1 MQIKTA
7 HKNCIVEDDR
17 LNIGASSFQNSARAG
32 WFGQGPLR
40 AGPVPGGTKSGEGH
54 NVTREA
60 GRRRSAGES
69 TTNGWRRQ
77 LRAWVHDFC
86 GENLSKLDVLMYLAR
101 GHGINFSSAC
111 EGHGRWSLT
120 VRPDPTE
127 FMHKFGVLAVAKAK
141 SRFQTFKGCAQ
152 LKFTTSSPP
161 NSGTTLDERL
171 KDKDAV
177 IAALSAKIAAKD
189 AVIAAKDTIIAD
201 KDTIIALI
209 KKELAQE
216 KCLTLKYLGSLSL
229 RGAIENFEMTRSPL
243 KVLNPRESRSNVWD
257 DILSEQGHLR
267 QFESCLAPSSLPA
280 SAKVTLIKDAFTA
293 IYEKLSNTVQNQ
305 SNSVVTV
312 ESPLFTTVELCLI
325 EKMLQTSFF
334 SYEIVDASGNVR
346 SKWP

>member
-69 TTNGWRRQ
+69 KTNGWRRQ
-77 LRAWVHDFC
+77 LRGWVHDFC

-101 GHGINFSSAC
+101 GHGINFSSA
-111 EGHGRWSLT
+111 HRPLRRARLT

-177 IAALSAKIAAKD
+177 IAALSAR
-189 AVIAAKDTIIAD
+189 IAAKDTIIAD

-229 RGAIENFEMTRSPL
+229 RGAMENFEMTRSPL

-267 QFESCLAPSSLPA
+267 
-280 SAKVTLIKDAFTA
+280 
-293 IYEKLSNTVQNQ
+293 
-305 SNSVVTV
+305 
-312 ESPLFTTVELCLI
+312 
-325 EKMLQTSFF
+325 
-334 SYEIVDASGNVR
+334 
-346 SKWP
+346 

>member
-1 MQIKTA
+1 
-7 HKNCIVEDDR
+7 
-17 LNIGASSFQNSARAG
+17 
-32 WFGQGPLR
+32 
-40 AGPVPGGTKSGEGH
+40 
-54 NVTREA
+54 
-60 GRRRSAGES
+60 
-69 TTNGWRRQ
+69 
-77 LRAWVHDFC
+77 
-86 GENLSKLDVLMYLAR
+86 
-101 GHGINFSSAC
+101 
-111 EGHGRWSLT
+111 
-120 VRPDPTE
+120 
-127 FMHKFGVLAVAKAK
+127 MHKFGVLAVAKAK

-177 IAALSAKIAAKD
+177 IAALSAT
-189 AVIAAKDTIIAD
+189 IAAKDTIIAA

-229 RGAIENFEMTRSPL
+229 RGAMENFEMTRSPL

-325 EKMLQTSFF
+325 EKMLKTSFF